1 MEQTDGT
8 FIKKTYS
15 LEEKQALIE
24 GWKQSGKSRMAFS
37 KEHNINYHTLISWV
51 APKKKKQQIKVKS
64 VSIPAGFSEVKMPT
78 LNGSILF
85 ARISIGKTSVDL
97 FQPVS
102 SDFIMRLLQA

>member
-1 MEQTDGT
+1 MEQTDAT

-24 GWKQSGKSRMAFS
+24 SWKQSGKSRMAFS
-37 KEHNINYHTLISWV
+37 KEHGINYHTLISWV
-51 APKKKKQQIKVKS
+51 APKKKKQQIKVKRDN
-64 VSIPAGFSEVKMPT
+64 IPAVFSEVKMPP

-85 ARISIGKTSVDL
+85 ARISIGKTSIDL

-102 SDFIMRLLQA
+102 SDFILRLLNA